1 MPSSV
6 ILPAPTGTDPAITVP
21 WVTPP
26 LHEQVYASILEAIC
40 GGVMRSG
47 ERINQDELAARLK
60 VSRQP
65 VTQALTVLR
74 KQDFVQDTGRRG
86 LIVAPL
92 RRSFFESLYQLRES
106 LDPMAARLAARH
118 HGRISAASAQA
129 LLKSGQDAL
138 EQGDVATLT
147 SADMAFHMWIYEA
160 SDNPLLAEMLR
171 MYWHHLRRSMV
182 AVVGPSHDR
191 RRVWEEHAQILA
203 AILRGDEARAEQLSL
218 QHIREAAERVVQSL
232 PE

>member
-1 MPSSV
+1 MPSTLS
-6 ILPAPTGTDPAITVP
+6 LPTAPGADPAIAVP

-47 ERINQDELAARLK
+47 DRINQDELAARLK

-118 HGRISAASAQA
+118 SASLSATSAHALLQRGQDAQA
-129 LLKSGQDAL
+129 L
-138 EQGDVATLT
+138 GDVATLLT
-147 SADMAFHMWIYEA
+147 
-160 SDNPLLAEMLR
+160 
-171 MYWHHLRRSMV
+171 
-182 AVVGPSHDR
+182 
-191 RRVWEEHAQILA
+191 
-203 AILRGDEARAEQLSL
+203 
-218 QHIREAAERVVQSL
+218 
-232 PE
+232 